1 MVLNKKDELVE
12 SQIIY
17 MTPVEAYKSM
27 ETSMEGL
34 SDIQVSQRLEKYGKN
49 VITKKKQDSLFK
61 KFIFCS
67 F

>member
-49 VITKKKQDSLFK
+49 VITKKK
-61 KFIFCS
+61 CW
-67 F
+67 